1 MKQSLLGG
9 LISVIAATTKGAVD
23 NKDNIKAGLQSE
35 AGKAYQDSLTA
46 TLSKQI
52 KTVGSADSTVVCSA
66 EEKENLKNVVS
77 GLQSQISS
85 IAAHATLAAA
95 QLAPGRS
102 VSHRSQFAKAGNL
115 SGIPESHQVR
125 AGEIQAYGMSD
136 NLKDLSAGL
145 QSFSGINVDTFVTYS
160 TAYNIAAAKQSEFS
174 ELFYKSIMLDP
185 TVASFDLEIKVIQ
198 TYTNIQA
205 ELGANPYQ
213 KGLRSLIKQI
223 SDGTSLVKE
232 ETRLYP
238 INRPEN
244 ESKILKDLAWS
255 QLVAGNTESVAPLKS
270 GEEIGLLS
278 ACITTALAAGGV
290 QDNSDTLTTENRV
303 TDLFFSVK
311 GMVDVSG
318 TPTEKT
324 DWIKLPLSVVNSLTK
339 FVRKVNGKSTEMALG
354 EDVVLTFPVKD
365 LKSYV
370 LGTSNGVVDALSDTY
385 AVRFKVTL
393 YGSLDI
399 DTGNATVDPKIKVL
413 DILDADN
420 NVVTSS
426 VDADVV
432 AVKDVFGLDARGA
445 EGYSLECYRLNDN
458 LRQKGQRITQ
468 NSYYCSFPLSYHAP
482 RHVDTPA
489 INFAGDNGD
498 GQLETAVNYTG
509 YEMDQVAI
517 KNLIEYTD
525 VVRQVAKTEY
535 TDDQLYKIIGPAAYF
550 VTPAEDRRNIDVAK
564 LLSTTSSQTFMKD
577 LRALISYQVREMAIK
592 LAKDSVIGDALKVI
606 AGDETIF
613 VAVGIADALS
623 SFVDAESIDLPSNYK
638 VSVKATANTQM
649 YNKIIVTLSKESSS
663 ADKANILDRGWMVWY
678 PDVAAKLQIQ
688 EGAAVKNTFVY
699 IPGYTHINNLPIAG
713 VIDVAGMEIAVE
725 KSGQRVVRIGSTGQ
739 IID

>member
-23 NKDNIKAGLQSE
+23 NKDNIRAGLQSE

-95 QLAPGRS
+95 QLAPGKS

-136 NLKDLSAGL
+136 NLKDLNAGL

-354 EDVVLTFPVKD
+354 EDVVLTFPIKD

-399 DTGNATVDPKIKVL
+399 DTGNATVDPKISSTL
-413 DILDADN
+413 IL
-420 NVVTSS
+420 
-426 VDADVV
+426 
-432 AVKDVFGLDARGA
+432 G
-445 EGYSLECYRLNDN
+445 
-458 LRQKGQRITQ
+458 
-468 NSYYCSFPLSYHAP
+468 
-482 RHVDTPA
+482 
-489 INFAGDNGD
+489 
-498 GQLETAVNYTG
+498 
-509 YEMDQVAI
+509 
-517 KNLIEYTD
+517 
-525 VVRQVAKTEY
+525 
-535 TDDQLYKIIGPAAYF
+535 
-550 VTPAEDRRNIDVAK
+550 
-564 LLSTTSSQTFMKD
+564 ST
-577 LRALISYQVREMAIK
+577 
-592 LAKDSVIGDALKVI
+592 
-606 AGDETIF
+606 
-613 VAVGIADALS
+613 
-623 SFVDAESIDLPSNYK
+623 
-638 VSVKATANTQM
+638 
-649 YNKIIVTLSKESSS
+649 VTLPVSISKE
-663 ADKANILDRGWMVWY
+663 
-678 PDVAAKLQIQ
+678 P
-688 EGAAVKNTFVY
+688 
-699 IPGYTHINNLPIAG
+699 YTVTLNLTA
-713 VIDVAGMEIAVE
+713 
-725 KSGQRVVRIGSTGQ
+725 
-739 IID
+739 